1 MRFVD
6 EARISVKAGDG
17 GNGSVHF
24 RREKFIPKGGPDGGD
39 GGDGGSVI
47 LRADARLLTL
57 YDFRLKR
64 HYTAPNGQHGM
75 GRQMYGRKGEDLV
88 LHLPVGTLI
97 FVEEDGEEHL
107 LCDLAEANQEVVIAR
122 GGHGGKG
129 NIHFKSSTMRA
140 PTFAQPGSKGEFR
153 QLRLELKILA
163 DAGLLGL
170 PNAGKSTFL
179 SAVSAARPKIAAY
192 PFTTLVP
199 NLGVVIDEYDPGQR
213 LVIADIPGLIE
224 GASQGQG
231 LGMRFLKHVERTRF
245 LVHILSIEDTGGD
258 NPWAGFELIDD
269 ELKAFDEELATHPQI
284 RVINKIDLVD
294 EERLAELRQRAEED
308 GLQIFFISAQEGTG
322 LEELMR
328 ELWRMQTEMDM
339 HAPLIRTRPVEGFAE
354 EAGDEAEAEDEDDY
368 EDDGDGPEIIWTR
381 E

>member
-47 LRADARLLTL
+47 LRADSRLLTL

-88 LHLPVGTLI
+88 LHLPVGTMI
-97 FVEEDGEEHL
+97 FVEEDGEERL
-107 LCDLAEANQEVVIAR
+107 LCDLAEADQEVVIAR

-140 PTFAQPGSKGEFR
+140 PTFAQPGSKGEYKT
-153 QLRLELKILA
+153 LRLELKILA

-170 PNAGKSTFL
+170 P
-179 SAVSAARPKIAAY
+179 
-192 PFTTLVP
+192 
-199 NLGVVIDEYDPGQR
+199 
-213 LVIADIPGLIE
+213 
-224 GASQGQG
+224 
-231 LGMRFLKHVERTRF
+231 
-245 LVHILSIEDTGGD
+245 
-258 NPWAGFELIDD
+258 PWRC
-269 ELKAFDEELATHPQI
+269 H
-284 RVINKIDLVD
+284 R
-294 EERLAELRQRAEED
+294 
-308 GLQIFFISAQEGTG
+308 
-322 LEELMR
+322 
-328 ELWRMQTEMDM
+328 
-339 HAPLIRTRPVEGFAE
+339 
-354 EAGDEAEAEDEDDY
+354 
-368 EDDGDGPEIIWTR
+368 
-381 E
+381 